1 MIRLILAGV
10 LWALSA
16 LVWAQ
21 APAPQEPLR
30 SITVVLDDN
39 YPPYISRDSKGEL
52 QGILKDYW
60 ALWQQRT
67 GIGVNL
73 QAMDWALAQRRMQA
87 HQADVIDT
95 MFQTPE
101 RQQTLDFTPPYARI
115 DVAIFFHRSISGIVD
130 TSSLRG
136 FTVGVKDGDAC
147 IDTLGTTPD
156 VQLKRYPSYTGVIDA
171 AQSGEIRVFCMDE
184 PPAVYLLNQRGLAD
198 SYRQSAP
205 IASGEFHRAVH
216 KGNTHLM
223 AALAQGF
230 ALISPDEIRVIE
242 EKWLGTRVKTTRQS
256 PYVRY
261 LGYGALAASALT
273 LMMFLWNLSL
283 RRKVQQKTR
292 SLTESLEALSQ
303 TRQVLEHAL
312 VEQKAMLDNDMV
324 GIVKVRNRVV
334 MWANRAFENIFG
346 FGPGE
351 LAGTP
356 TSMYYTSMASYFKLA
371 AEAYPVMAAGE
382 VYRTEA
388 EFVRR
393 DGQRIWVEL
402 SGAMLNAAQGD
413 SLWIFADVS
422 EHRSLNVGR
431 EEALTRLR
439 KMADRVP
446 GVLYQYLLRPDGTSC
461 FPFASEWIRRI
472 YQISPQEAAVDASGA
487 FAAIHPDDA
496 QAVLESIQE
505 SARALTPW
513 QHEYRARFADGSV
526 HWLYGNSLPERL
538 DDGSVLW
545 HGFITDI
552 TERKAADE
560 RLRQLSRS
568 VEQAPL
574 SIVITDLQG
583 DILYVNPSFTRHT
596 GYTLDEVLGHNPRI
610 LKSGQTPQQ
619 TYLCLWDTLCSGA
632 VWEGEL
638 YNRRKNGEMFI
649 EHAVIAPVLD
659 AQGKTSHYVAVKED
673 ITERKGAE
681 QALQASLHE
690 KVALLNEV
698 HHRVKNNLQV
708 ISSLLRL
715 EASRCTEPATK
726 DVLKE
731 MQGRILT
738 MALLHETL
746 YRVGRFASV
755 DLGAYLKQ
763 LATQTFRAQSSQS
776 TTVRLSL
783 DVAEVQVVMD
793 QATPCGLL
801 VNELLSNCL
810 KHAFP
815 DGRTGE
821 VQVRSQPDVQAGS
834 WMVQVRDNG
843 IGLPPDFEL
852 RGRQSLGL
860 QLVSD
865 LARQLDGSLQV
876 ASSGGASFT
885 VVFPLVQIKAITE

>member
-1 MIRLILAGV
+1 
-10 LWALSA
+10 
-16 LVWAQ
+16 
-21 APAPQEPLR
+21 
-30 SITVVLDDN
+30 
-39 YPPYISRDSKGEL
+39 
-52 QGILKDYW
+52 
-60 ALWQQRT
+60 
-67 GIGVNL
+67 
-73 QAMDWALAQRRMQA
+73 
-87 HQADVIDT
+87 
-95 MFQTPE
+95 
-101 RQQTLDFTPPYARI
+101 
-115 DVAIFFHRSISGIVD
+115 
-130 TSSLRG
+130 
-136 FTVGVKDGDAC
+136 
-147 IDTLGTTPD
+147 
-156 VQLKRYPSYTGVIDA
+156 
-171 AQSGEIRVFCMDE
+171 
-184 PPAVYLLNQRGLAD
+184 
-198 SYRQSAP
+198 
-205 IASGEFHRAVH
+205 
-216 KGNTHLM
+216 
-223 AALAQGF
+223 
-230 ALISPDEIRVIE
+230 
-242 EKWLGTRVKTTRQS
+242 
-256 PYVRY
+256 
-261 LGYGALAASALT
+261 
-273 LMMFLWNLSL
+273 
-283 RRKVQQKTR
+283 
-292 SLTESLEALSQ
+292 
-303 TRQVLEHAL
+303 
-312 VEQKAMLDNDMV
+312 
-324 GIVKVRNRVV
+324 
-334 MWANRAFENIFG
+334 
-346 FGPGE
+346 
-351 LAGTP
+351 
-356 TSMYYTSMASYFKLA
+356 
-371 AEAYPVMAAGE
+371 
-382 VYRTEA
+382 
-388 EFVRR
+388 
-393 DGQRIWVEL
+393 
-402 SGAMLNAAQGD
+402 
-413 SLWIFADVS
+413 
-422 EHRSLNVGR
+422 
-431 EEALTRLR
+431 
-439 KMADRVP
+439 
-446 GVLYQYLLRPDGTSC
+446 
-461 FPFASEWIRRI
+461 
-472 YQISPQEAAVDASGA
+472 VDASGA

-619 TYLCLWDTLCSGA
+619 TYLSLWDTLCSGA

-876 ASSGGASFT
+876 ASSGVRRSRWCSRWCKSRPSPSNTCRGRS
-885 VVFPLVQIKAITE
+885 VPQVFFRPD